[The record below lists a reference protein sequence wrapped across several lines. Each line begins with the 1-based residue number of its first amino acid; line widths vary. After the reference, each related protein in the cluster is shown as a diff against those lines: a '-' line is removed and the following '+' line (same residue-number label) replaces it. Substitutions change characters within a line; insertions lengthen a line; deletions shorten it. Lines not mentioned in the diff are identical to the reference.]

1 MKDYPGQTIS
11 SRIPDWR
18 KFLHPTLPASDTNRD
33 CLPQGRVSSDRVC
46 NSELATSEVG
56 PSRPMPMFGL
66 HVSFRG
72 IPDIERFSACA
83 EPVANDPNRK
93 RAGVYPLPVKW
104 LPVSTAVYSTIT
116 VCMMPAWCTI
126 RRGGMLDTSTAV
138 VEDDQ
143 AGAHGSRPPEQPA
156 HLDLL
161 DDDREAQPVIERVGD
176 PAVTFRDVT
185 KVDSSMVVGDRAPV
199 SRMLEL
205 AHQLEGLARLDKPV
219 DVAPGST
226 PAGDGRLSSLMRL
239 G

>member
-1 MKDYPGQTIS
+1 
-11 SRIPDWR
+11 
-18 KFLHPTLPASDTNRD
+18 
-33 CLPQGRVSSDRVC
+33 
-46 NSELATSEVG
+46 
-56 PSRPMPMFGL
+56 MPMFGL
-66 HVSFRG
+66 YASFRG

-93 RAGVYPLPVKW
+93 RAGVYPLLVKW
-104 LPVSTAVYSTIT
+104 LPVSTAVNSYIT
-116 VCMMPAWCTI
+116 VCMMLAWCTI
-126 RRGGMLDTSTAV
+126 RCGGMLDTSMAV

-143 AGAHGSRPPEQPA
+143 AGAHGSRPPPGQPA

-161 DDDREAQPVIERVGD
+161 DNDREAQPVIERVGD

-219 DVAPGST
+219 DVAP
-226 PAGDGRLSSLMRL
+226 AVHSSR
-239 G
+239 